1 VRHVSKEAAVLV
13 GSVLLGAAKVVCS
26 ETPPH
31 KQILLIT
38 HEDGVHKIQCNEI
51 TILIS
56 IPN

>member
-1 VRHVSKEAAVLV
+1 VRHVSRGAAVLV
-13 GSVLLGAAKVVCS
+13 GSVVLDVVKVICS
-26 ETPPH
+26 DTPN